1 MTCLL
6 KILLSERMDKLE
18 YHPYL
23 TLNSVCEVPAKF
35 PRYPA
40 NDGNSR
46 VTCFSTREYRE
57 KLGTKNNATWRKRRM
72 ASGEDYV
79 LCHQLPNK
87 NGIFDLNYL
96 PKMLSLAL

>member
-1 MTCLL
+1 
-6 KILLSERMDKLE
+6 
-18 YHPYL
+18 
-23 TLNSVCEVPAKF
+23 
-35 PRYPA
+35 
-40 NDGNSR
+40 
-46 VTCFSTREYRE
+46 
-57 KLGTKNNATWRKRRM
+57 M